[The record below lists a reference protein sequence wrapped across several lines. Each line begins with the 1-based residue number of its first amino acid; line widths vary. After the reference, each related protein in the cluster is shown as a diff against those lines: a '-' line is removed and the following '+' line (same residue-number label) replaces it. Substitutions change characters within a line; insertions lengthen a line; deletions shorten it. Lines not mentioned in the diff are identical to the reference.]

1 MVRLSPPP
9 PEKNIYEETKQ
20 MLQKPC
26 KTTKVK
32 TQNEIATN
40 QTNKNPGVEREKKH
54 KDRKIYIN
62 LLA

>member
-32 TQNEIATN
+32 TQNEITTN

-54 KDRKIYIN
+54 KD
-62 LLA
+62 